1 MFNEIKVRIDKHN
14 KNLYKELEN
23 IKKNQTELKSIS
35 EIKKKK
41 KQKHSSKE
49 QMTQTNR
56 LGNQNT
62 VLEVSQAK
70 WKKK

>member
-1 MFNEIKVRIDKHN
+1 MEIKSLLDKEFKMFNEIKVIIDKHN

-41 KQKHSSKE
+41 SRNNHQK
-49 QMTQTNR
+49 N
-56 LGNQNT
+56 
-62 VLEVSQAK
+62 K
-70 WKKK
+70 WHRQIG

>member
-41 KQKHSSKE
+41 KVETIFKRTNDTDKQVRELEHS
-49 QMTQTNR
+49 N
-56 LGNQNT
+56 G
-62 VLEVSQAK
+62 SQPS
-70 WKKK
+70 

>member
-1 MFNEIKVRIDKHN
+1 MEIKSLLDKGFKMFNEIKVRIDKHN

-41 KQKHSSKE
+41 
-49 QMTQTNR
+49 
-56 LGNQNT
+56 
-62 VLEVSQAK
+62 
-70 WKKK
+70 